1 MFIVKAI
8 GLEIPID
15 YDELPKLTAESQK
28 PLIFFRRG
36 AINPKHIVGV
46 VEDNNRR
53 ESVMKLPGD
62 TKETLEKK
70 MREETSVDIFK
81 SIRGPALPEGE
92 VRPRLHGG
100 Q

>member
-1 MFIVKAI
+1 MFLVKAI

-15 YDELPKLTAESQK
+15 YDELPKLSTEGHK

-53 ESVMKLPGD
+53 ESIMKLPGD
-62 TKETLEKK
+62 TKETLEQK
-70 MREETSVDIFK
+70 RQEDRSVDIFK
-81 SIRGPALPEGE
+81 SIRGPALPAKREE
-92 VRPRLHGG
+92 PKQLHG
-100 Q
+100 